1 MASFLEDCKGVPKEN
16 KMSKLI
22 NTGLEIYLDKT
33 NDSDN
38 FDEKMH
44 KHLLT

>member
-1 MASFLEDCKGVPKEN
+1 
-16 KMSKLI
+16 MSNLI
-22 NTGLEIYLDKT
+22 NTELEIQLDET

-44 KHLLT
+44 SNLLRRNKPMERYVDIQKN

>member
-1 MASFLEDCKGVPKEN
+1 
-16 KMSKLI
+16 MSKLI
-22 NTGLEIYLDKT
+22 NTELEIYLDET

-44 KHLLT
+44 KHLLTQK